1 VVDEIRASGGEAVAN
16 GDSVSTVE
24 GGGRIVDAALEAFGT
39 IDILINNAGIL
50 RDRSFAKMTPE
61 EWQAVVDVHLGGAYN
76 VSRPA
81 FAVMKEKGYGRIL
94 MTTSAAGL
102 YGNFGQTNYSAAKM
116 GLVGLMNTLKFEGL
130 KYDIKVNAVAPVAAS
145 RLTEDVMPG
154 DLFEKMSPE
163 AVAPLVV
170 FLSSR
175 ECPVTGNIY
184 NVGAGFINRAAI
196 LTGPGVVLGGADR
209 PPSVERVADSLD
221 AIDSLAGGK
230 AYWEA
235 LAQIGD
241 AVAALSAP
249 EATGETATPVSRSVA
264 DIFEA
269 MPEAFVADAAG
280 GVDGV
285 FQFDI
290 SGPEGGVWHCIV
302 REGACTVAV
311 GTHDRPTCT
320 IKMAGDD
327 FLAMIAGSLPAMQAY
342 TSGKLTI
349 EGDLLKSQLIEKL
362 FKF

>member
-1 VVDEIRASGGEAVAN
+1 
-16 GDSVSTVE
+16 
-24 GGGRIVDAALEAFGT
+24 
-39 IDILINNAGIL
+39 
-50 RDRSFAKMTPE
+50 
-61 EWQAVVDVHLGGAYN
+61 
-76 VSRPA
+76 
-81 FAVMKEKGYGRIL
+81 
-94 MTTSAAGL
+94 
-102 YGNFGQTNYSAAKM
+102 
-116 GLVGLMNTLKFEGL
+116 
-130 KYDIKVNAVAPVAAS
+130 
-145 RLTEDVMPG
+145 
-154 DLFEKMSPE
+154 MSPE

-196 LTGPGVVLGGADR
+196 LTGPGAVVGDADR

-221 AIDSLAGGK
+221 SIDSLTGGK
-230 AYWEA
+230 TYWEA

-249 EATGETATPVSRSVA
+249 KDPGKTATPVSRSVTEV
-264 DIFEA
+264 FEA

-280 GVDGV
+280 GVDV
-285 FQFDI
+285 VLQFDI
-290 SGPEGGVWHCIV
+290 SGPDGGVWHCIV
-302 REGACTVAV
+302 REGACTVAA
-311 GTHDRPTCT
+311 GTHDRPACT

-342 TSGKLTI
+342 TSGRLTI